1 MDLDVQWQG
10 KVVLD
15 LQSYFAPAAEGQATG
30 HLSLYAGGGQAFETQ
45 GVEHSQGQ

>member
-15 LQSYFAPAAEGQATG
+15 LQSYFAPAAEGQAAG
-30 HLSLYAGGGQAFETQ
+30 HLSLYAGGGQALQ
-45 GVEHSQGQ
+45 ADRVDYGQGQ